1 LSQNKVTVAAAAV
14 AAVIAVGYPAAS
26 WYLGKQI
33 EATHAEIDAKIA
45 AIPYLKLVRHDYQRG
60 LFSADETITI
70 EIPSSLF
77 RMPTPQEPPADPSAA
92 QPEARP
98 DAPPAAPLPPF
109 RLTMRTAIQHG
120 PLPGFKTFGAGSAS
134 TVIEFDEAI
143 QKKIAE
149 AFGGKPALD
158 IQTFYNFQGGG
169 HGTLKSPPFK
179 IIIPSEGKA
188 SQAIFSGDGLEMNV
202 EFTRHM
208 QQYSMRGS
216 APRFELIEPSGPRIA
231 MTGLRMESSQ
241 QRMFEDD
248 PLLYSGSQQITLAE
262 ISVDPGQ
269 EGGPKIG
276 LKEIKYDVQV
286 PAAGEFVDVIA
297 RMGATTVQVGE
308 QNYGPANYD
317 FSLKHLHARKLMA
330 INRSLMALY
339 TKPELLQDQ
348 GQLLQAMA
356 PMKDQLVALLLDN
369 PVLSLDRLSFR
380 MPEGEASVSASVK
393 LVDVKAEDFANP
405 LLLPAKIDASADIA
419 FPSKLVLTLSGGKA
433 QNEEEATML
442 GQMAQHSIDNVVQHG
457 YATLDG
463 GILKSRITFKTG
475 QLLVNDK
482 PFNPMALMAPPPQQA
497 EQPVEPAPA
506 Q

>member
-1 LSQNKVTVAAAAV
+1 MDLPQSKVTVAAAAV
-14 AAVIAVGYPAAS
+14 AAVIAAGYPAAS
-26 WYLGKQI
+26 WYLGQQI

-70 EIPSSLF
+70 EIPASLF
-77 RMPTPQEPPADPSAA
+77 RMPTPQEPPADPSATP
-92 QPEARP
+92 PEN
-98 DAPPAAPLPPF
+98 PPAAPLPPF
-109 RLTMRTAIQHG
+109 RLTMRTTIQHG
-120 PLPGFKTFGAGSAS
+120 PLPGFNSFGAGNAS

-158 IQTFYNFQGGG
+158 IQTYYNFQGGG
-169 HGTLKSPPFK
+169 RGTVKSPPFK
-179 IIIPSEGKA
+179 IVVPSEDKG
-188 SQAIFSGDGLEMNV
+188 SQAIFSGDGLEMDID
-202 EFTRHM
+202 FTRHM

-216 APRFELIEPSGPRIA
+216 APRFELSEPNGPRMA
-231 MTGLRMESSQ
+231 MTGLRMESRQ

-262 ISVDPGQ
+262 ISIDPGQ
-269 EGGPKIG
+269 EDGPKIG

-297 RMGATTVQVGE
+297 RMGAGTVQVGE

-330 INRSLMALY
+330 LNRSLMALY

-348 GQLLQAMA
+348 SQLLQAMA

-369 PVLSLDRLSFR
+369 PVLSLDRISFR
-380 MPEGEASVSASVK
+380 MPEGEAIVSASVK

-405 LLLPAKIDASADIA
+405 MLLPAKIDATADIA
-419 FPSKLVLTLSGGKA
+419 LPTKLLLTLAGGQA
-433 QNEEEATML
+433 QSEEDAALL
-442 GQMAQHSIDNVVQHG
+442 GQMAEQTLDNVVQQG

-463 GILKSRITFKTG
+463 GLLKSRITFKAG

-482 PFNPMALMAPPPQQA
+482 PFNPMALMAPPPQQL
-497 EQPVEPAPA
+497 PVEPAPA